1 MPISTAAV
9 SAFNAL
15 TEEQARARVASCL
28 AVPRWVDEVL
38 RARPYDDEQ
47 SLLSRAEASA
57 SRLSDAELASALAGH
72 PRIGD
77 APGNG
82 HDREFSAR
90 EQSEVGLAEDEVRRR
105 LAEGNRAYERRFGH
119 VFLVRAAGRD
129 AADILGELERRLGN
143 DEATER
149 EETVRSLR
157 EIALLR
163 LEQVVAP

>member
-1 MPISTAAV
+1 MPISTADV

-15 TEEQARARVASCL
+15 TEEQARDKLAGCL
-28 AVPRWVDEVL
+28 AVPRWVDELL

-47 SLLSRAEASA
+47 ALLARAEASA
-57 SRLSDAELASALAGH
+57 SQLSDAELASALAGH

-77 APGNG
+77 RPGSG
-82 HDREFSAR
+82 HDRAFSTR
-90 EQSEVGLAEDEVRRR
+90 EQSGVDLAEEEVRRQ
-105 LAEGNRAYERRFGH
+105 LAEGNRDYEQRFGH

-143 DEATER
+143 DDETER

-163 LEQVVAP
+163 LEQVVAS